1 LRQTSHYVTR
11 YEGQAMPPIK
21 MTVALCQVCP
31 LPDKRPY
38 GDHAYHV
45 PGLAI
50 MMLL

>member
-1 LRQTSHYVTR
+1 
-11 YEGQAMPPIK
+11 MPPIK

-38 GDHAYHV
+38 GDHAYQFPV
-45 PGLAI
+45 LAI